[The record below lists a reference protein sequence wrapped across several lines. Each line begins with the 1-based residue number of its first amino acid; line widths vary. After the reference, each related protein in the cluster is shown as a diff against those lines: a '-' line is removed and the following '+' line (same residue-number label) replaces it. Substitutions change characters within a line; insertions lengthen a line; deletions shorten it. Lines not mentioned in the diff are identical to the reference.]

1 MLCLFCK
8 SDGPYSTVEH
18 IIPKSLGNKHIL
30 LERQI
35 CDACQSYLGTKIEEY
50 VLRRSPIGWWRVHA
64 EVQTKS
70 GNPPR
75 FSFTQPKKDKGVL
88 PDSHRRNDNSV
99 EFCITDD
106 GRREFSVGSAE
117 MLESIE
123 KGAKTDFKLVLTP
136 KMLHMMGRFLG
147 KIGLEML
154 ARDHADFARSPRFD
168 AARRFI
174 RFGEPIKFLW
184 PIFHIGSGSRPQ
196 SIPAEVAV
204 FDTDGLIQGGDSY
217 TLSCLTLGTEAWV
230 ICLNDPFP
238 HPVIRKSFP
247 AGNLQL
253 ITY

>member
-18 IIPKSLGNKHIL
+18 IVPESLGNKHIL

-35 CDACQSYLGTKIEEY
+35 CDACQSYLGTKVEEY

-64 EVQTKS
+64 GVQTKN

-75 FSFTQPKKDKGVL
+75 FSFTQPKKEKGIL
-88 PDSHRRNDNSV
+88 PDRHCHNDDSV
-99 EFCITDD
+99 EFRVTDD
-106 GRREFSVGSAE
+106 GEREFSVDNTE
-117 MLESIE
+117 MLERIE
-123 KGAKTDFKLVLTP
+123 KGSKTDFKLVLTP
-136 KMLHMMGRFLG
+136 KMLQMMGRFLG

-168 AARRFI
+168 AARRFV
-174 RFGEPIKFLW
+174 RFGEPVKFLW
-184 PIFHIGSGSRPQ
+184 PIFHLGSGSHPQ
-196 SIPAEVAV
+196 SPHTEVTV
-204 FDTDGLIQGGDSY
+204 FDTDGLIKGGDSY
-217 TLSCLTLGTEAWV
+217 TLSCLTLGTETWV
-230 ICLNDPFP
+230 ICLNDPLP

-247 AGNLQL
+247 TRDLKL